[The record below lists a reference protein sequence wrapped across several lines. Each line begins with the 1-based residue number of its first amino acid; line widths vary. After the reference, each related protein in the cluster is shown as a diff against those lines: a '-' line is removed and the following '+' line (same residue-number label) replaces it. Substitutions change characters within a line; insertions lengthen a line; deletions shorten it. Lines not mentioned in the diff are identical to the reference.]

1 MELTHREASE
11 LRALAT
17 RGGRRRLDLCRCE
30 GVRAV
35 REVLNRAP
43 AALRFVAVTP
53 RGEAA
58 FGAGLPPELTR
69 HCSEAEFASLAATVN
84 TQGVLALAAVPPERE
99 GAVEGEFILALD
111 RLSDPGNC
119 GAIAR
124 TCFAAGGREIWRTA
138 GSVDPWCDKALRA
151 GLSAQFALGW
161 RSFGSLAELK
171 ERAAAAGFGN
181 FYIAD
186 PHEGENCFTT
196 PDLYRRS
203 VIVIGNEANGVTE
216 VPPGSRRVRI
226 PMPGDFESLNAAQA
240 ATVLLVEF
248 VRRQSAAREEI

>member
-1 MELTHREASE
+1 MKLTHREASE

-43 AALRFVAVTP
+43 EALRLVAVTE

-58 FGAGLPPELTR
+58 FGGGLPEEKVRRCT
-69 HCSEAEFASLAATVN
+69 EAEFASLAATVN
-84 TQGVLALAAVPPERE
+84 TQGVLALAEVPPERS

-124 TCFAAGGREIWRTA
+124 TCFAAGGGEIWRTA

-161 RSFGSLAELK
+161 RSFPSLADLK
-171 ERAAAAGFGN
+171 AEAARAGYGN
-181 FYIAD
+181 FFVAD

-196 PDLYRRS
+196 ADLYRKS
-203 VIVIGNEANGVTE
+203 VIVIGNEAQGVVD

-248 VRRQSAAREEI
+248 VRRRCAAGENL